1 MATFSLTIPISGV
14 SSGVPAA
21 PIEYP
26 VDRGMA
32 RETQHRVLTAKFGD
46 GYEQRVLDGINTKL
60 DTFNVSFKNKSAS
73 SINLLAAYLDAKAA
87 DSFDFTVTDQ
97 AGDTTIKVVSG
108 GAYNIGYAREGVHSL
123 TTTFVRVYEP

>member
-46 GYEQRVLDGINTKL
+46 GYEQRVLDGINTKM
-60 DTFNVSFKNKSAS
+60 DSFNISFNNRSAS
-73 SINLLAAYLDAKAA
+73 SINLLAAYLDAQAA
-87 DSFDFTVTDQ
+87 KNFDFTVTDQ
-97 AGDTTIKVVSG
+97 AGDTTVKVVCDS
-108 GAYNIGYAREGVHSL
+108 YSINYVRENTHSL
-123 TTTFVRVYEP
+123 TTTFRRVYEP